1 MWCKNYNFQEITFV
15 WIFLVVVSN
24 NLDNYDRIWNIKAEL
39 VLDVGTN
46 IKYTGECFFL
56 DQQL

>member
-24 NLDNYDRIWNIKAEL
+24 NLDNYDRIWKIKAEL
-39 VLDVGTN
+39 VLDVGTSS
-46 IKYTGECFFL
+46 KYTGECFFL
-56 DQQL
+56 D